1 MNTENPFKKAAAV
14 LAGVMMLCGTPATGA
29 AAAETTSANEVTTSS
44 TTETQAETTEADTSA
59 DAESSTAAETT
70 VQEETATE
78 AQEDAEE
85 KEIEWYK
92 AELDEYDD
100 SLSLVSYEVSPESA
114 KDGKITAKSGKSTKN
129 TKEPTPVELDVTG
142 GYVGDI
148 PWFESEPEIDAKPG
162 QFAIVTYGWGHGV
175 GMSQNGANF
184 YAQYSG
190 WTYQDILFHYYPDTY
205 LMNTGTAEDETITVA
220 GVEGDVLSMV
230 SQIVFNEVGS
240 SMSYEAIKAQ
250 AVAVYTYC
258 KYNGND
264 SSDLRCKPYPP
275 QVVVDACEEVLG
287 QALYYDDDFALTMFS
302 ASSGGVTA
310 NCNEVFWSN
319 PPYLRSVSSDYD
331 AAYDPHYGTV
341 TYIDDFQLR
350 NMIEGAYGIKLSDD
364 PDRWIQPTYSDETGY
379 VTYVNIDD
387 QRTVKGY
394 EFKLA
399 IGLKSSKFN
408 VYYTPRPEGEEIP
421 DGSSTPKVVDPDY
434 EQTPAIIY
442 SNNQPTTIAGGNVQN
457 TTDPEAMYEEPEE
470 NIENWTD
477 PAEETLTDP
486 ATEPWTDPA
495 QTWTEPEQTWTDP
508 ATETETDPSQTWT
521 DPSQAL
527 TEPEYSGETW
537 SDTSSYTDYSQ
548 QTWYSNTDTG
558 SQ

>member
-29 AAAETTSANEVTTSS
+29 AAAETTSASEVTTTS
-44 TTETQAETTEADTSA
+44 TTETQAETTAAAEADAEDASEADTTS
-59 DAESSTAAETT
+59 DA
-70 VQEETATE
+70 QEETTAPAE
-78 AQEDAEE
+78 EEQAEE

-100 SLSLVSYEVSPESA
+100 SLSLVSYEVSPEST
-114 KDGKITAKSGKSTKN
+114 KDGKTIVKSGKSTKK
-129 TKEPTPVELDVTG
+129 TTEPTPVELDVTG

-230 SQIVFNEVGS
+230 SQIVYNEVGS

-350 NMIEGAYGIKLSDD
+350 NMIEDAYGIKLSDD
-364 PDRWIQPTYSDETGY
+364 PDKWIQPTYSDETGY
-379 VTYVNIDD
+379 VTYVNIDN

-442 SNNQPTTIAGGNVQN
+442 SNNQPTTIAGGNVQH

-470 NIENWTD
+470 TIETWTD
-477 PAEETLTDP
+477 PT
-486 ATEPWTDPA
+486 TEPWTDPTTETWTDPTTEPDQTWTDPTTETGTE
-495 QTWTEPEQTWTDP
+495 QTWTEPEYSGDT
-508 ATETETDPSQTWT
+508 SQTWT
-521 DPSQAL
+521 DPTA
-527 TEPEYSGETW
+527 
-537 SDTSSYTDYSQ
+537 YTDYSQ
-548 QTWYSNTDTG
+548 QTWYDDTSYSG
-558 SQ
+558 GQW

>member
-1 MNTENPFKKAAAV
+1 
-14 LAGVMMLCGTPATGA
+14 MLCGTPATGA
-29 AAAETTSANEVTTSS
+29 AAAETTSASEVTTTS
-44 TTETQAETTEADTSA
+44 TTETQAETTTAAEADAEDASEADTTS
-59 DAESSTAAETT
+59 DA
-70 VQEETATE
+70 QEETTAPAE
-78 AQEDAEE
+78 EEQAEE

-100 SLSLVSYEVSPESA
+100 SLSLVSYEVSPEST
-114 KDGKITAKSGKSTKN
+114 KDGKTIVKSGKSTKK
-129 TKEPTPVELDVTG
+129 TTEPTPVELDVTG

-230 SQIVFNEVGS
+230 SQIVYNEVGS

-350 NMIEGAYGIKLSDD
+350 NMIEDAYGIKLSDD
-364 PDRWIQPTYSDETGY
+364 PDKWIQPTYSDETGY
-379 VTYVNIDD
+379 VTYVNIDN

-442 SNNQPTTIAGGNVQN
+442 SNNQPTTIAGGNVQH

-470 NIENWTD
+470 TIETWTD
-477 PAEETLTDP
+477 PTTEPLTDP
-486 ATEPWTDPA
+486 TTETWTDPTTEPDQTWTDPTTETGTE
-495 QTWTEPEQTWTDP
+495 QTWTEPDYSGDT
-508 ATETETDPSQTWT
+508 SQTWT
-521 DPSQAL
+521 DPTA
-527 TEPEYSGETW
+527 
-537 SDTSSYTDYSQ
+537 YTDYSQ
-548 QTWYSNTDTG
+548 QTWYDDTSYSG
-558 SQ
+558 GQW

>member
-29 AAAETTSANEVTTSS
+29 AAAETTSASEVTTTS
-44 TTETQAETTEADTSA
+44 TTETQAETTTAAEADAEDASEADTTS
-59 DAESSTAAETT
+59 DA
-70 VQEETATE
+70 QEETTAPAE
-78 AQEDAEE
+78 EEQAEE

-100 SLSLVSYEVSPESA
+100 SLSLVSYEVSPEST
-114 KDGKITAKSGKSTKN
+114 KDGKTIVKSGKSTKK
-129 TKEPTPVELDVTG
+129 TTEPTPVELDVTG

-230 SQIVFNEVGS
+230 SQIVYNEVGS
-240 SMSYEAIKAQ
+240 SMSYEAIKAR

-350 NMIEGAYGIKLSDD
+350 NMIEDAYGIKLSDD
-364 PDRWIQPTYSDETGY
+364 PDKWIQPTYSDETGY
-379 VTYVNIDD
+379 VTYVNIDN

-442 SNNQPTTIAGGNVQN
+442 SNNQPTTIAGGNVQH

-470 NIENWTD
+470 TIETWTD
-477 PAEETLTDP
+477 PTTEPLTDP
-486 ATEPWTDPA
+486 TTETWTDPTTETGTEPDQTWTDPTTETGTE
-495 QTWTEPEQTWTDP
+495 QTWTEPDYSGDT
-508 ATETETDPSQTWT
+508 SQTWT
-521 DPSQAL
+521 
-527 TEPEYSGETW
+527 EPTA
-537 SDTSSYTDYSQ
+537 YTDYSQ
-548 QTWYSNTDTG
+548 QTWYDDTSYSG
-558 SQ
+558 GQW

>member
-29 AAAETTSANEVTTSS
+29 AAAETTSASEVTTTS
-44 TTETQAETTEADTSA
+44 TTETQAETTAAADADAEDTSEADTTS
-59 DAESSTAAETT
+59 DA
-70 VQEETATE
+70 QEETTASAE
-78 AQEDAEE
+78 EEKAEE

-100 SLSLVSYEVSPESA
+100 SLSLVSYEVSPEST
-114 KDGKITAKSGKSTKN
+114 KDGKTIAKSGKSTKK

-364 PDRWIQPTYSDETGY
+364 PDKWIQPTYSDETGY
-379 VTYVNIDD
+379 VTYVNIDN

-399 IGLKSSKFN
+399 IGLKSSKFS

-470 NIENWTD
+470 TIENWTD
-477 PAEETLTDP
+477 PATETLTDP
-486 ATEPWTDPA
+486 TTETWTEPTTEPDQTWTDPTTETGTE
-495 QTWTEPEQTWTDP
+495 QTWTEPDYSGDT
-508 ATETETDPSQTWT
+508 SQTWT
-521 DPSQAL
+521 DPTA
-527 TEPEYSGETW
+527 
-537 SDTSSYTDYSQ
+537 YTDSSQ
-548 QTWYSNTDTG
+548 QTWYDDTSYSD
-558 SQ
+558 SQW